1 MAAALFAPVGLFSAV
16 QRRER
21 VAVDGARGYDRADA
35 VRLDVSESVTDMV
48 RTFQDMEREV
58 YSQSRRSQ

>member
-16 QRRER
+16 QRMER
-21 VAVDGARGYDRADA
+21 VAADGARDYDRADA

-48 RTFQDMEREV
+48 RTFQDMERAV
-58 YSQSRRSQ
+58 YPQSRRSQ